1 MRRPAEEPPIC
12 CQFLTKKDR
21 SFAKTGS
28 GHTHQEEL
36 KTVAFVSAGGM
47 ALYNALGGAGQG
59 ADSTRLKL
67 PIPQI
72 VGTMFALML
81 CCAIGVTANAKL
93 TPEKKAKV
101 EKVLKIV
108 LVPALIVGTVG
119 FFVTDGCALL

>member
-1 MRRPAEEPPIC
+1 MARTSGAEALPR
-12 CQFLTKKDR
+12 QAWD
-21 SFAKTGS
+21 
-28 GHTHQEEL
+28 THQKKL
-36 KTVAFVSAGGM
+36 KNGVFPPAGGM

>member
-1 MRRPAEEPPIC
+1 MVLFP
-12 CQFLTKKDR
+12 
-21 SFAKTGS
+21 
-28 GHTHQEEL
+28 
-36 KTVAFVSAGGM
+36 AGGM

-81 CCAIGVTANAKL
+81 CCATGVTANAKL

-101 EKVLKIV
+101 EKVLKII

-119 FFVTDGCALL
+119 FFVTDGCAYFTALRLHASGSQQAVCAAAATGATLVAASAGRDTR